1 MVLMSLKITAGKL
14 DLLPASIVCQLAHG
28 TRMIACTV
36 ERQALRDLA
45 DYHLGEAL
53 PDVAAF
59 GELLQEIE
67 RLANAKFYAGRVEE
81 SGDVVIT
88 SADVLL
94 YGFEARWAKAA
105 E

>member
-1 MVLMSLKITAGKL
+1 MPLEITTGKL
-14 DLLPASIVCQLAHG
+14 DLLPTSIVCQLTDG

-36 ERQALRDLA
+36 EHQALRDLA
-45 DYHLGEAL
+45 DYHLREAL

-67 RLANAKFYAGRVEE
+67 RLANAKFYTGRVEQ
-81 SGDVVIT
+81 SGDLVIA